1 MNTGYFNSRPIRVR
15 FYENEG
21 RRNKI
26 DLILEL
32 EESSINDFRFHNVYI
47 LFYSDIVLFILQR
60 SSGSA
65 ILVAS
70 NKRDGK

>member
-1 MNTGYFNSRPIRVR
+1 MNTGYFNSRPIRGR

-26 DLILEL
+26 ELILEL
-32 EESSINDFRFHNVYI
+32 EESSINDFRFHNGYI
-47 LFYSDIVLFILQR
+47 LFYSDIVLFILQGW
-60 SSGSA
+60 SGSA
-65 ILVAS
+65 IFVAS